1 MRAYNRLK
9 ITFRL
14 TSARFRTSP
23 TFDHPMTAQLFSRP
37 LRQQKKLRN
46 MLKQI
51 TSPQNPL
58 IKNIAVLGA
67 KARDRR
73 EQGLFVAE
81 GLREVELALRSGFE
95 AEHLLFEEAVTPF
108 SMVENLLKI
117 AASPPADVIGTNT
130 QVFEKIAYRTGVP
143 NVVAVFKMKNASLDD
158 LKLSDTPLLLIMES
172 VEKPGNLGAMLRTA
186 DAAGVDAVLVCD
198 PHTDVFN
205 PNAIRASLGAIFT
218 VPVVVLP
225 SEDAVAFLRSKKIKI
240 MATWLEAAS
249 SLYATDLRQPLAFVL
264 GAEATGIT
272 PFWVEQADER
282 IIIPMVGQLDSLNV
296 SASAAIVLFEAIR
309 QRQG

>member
-1 MRAYNRLK
+1 MLHK
-9 ITFRL
+9 
-14 TSARFRTSP
+14 
-23 TFDHPMTAQLFSRP
+23 
-37 LRQQKKLRN
+37 

-95 AEHLLFEEAVTPF
+95 AVALLFEESVTPF
-108 SMVENLLKI
+108 STIEKLLKNATSPTGVNQPAELI
-117 AASPPADVIGTNT
+117 ATNA

-143 NVVAVFKMKNASLDD
+143 NVVAVFKMKNVTLED
-158 LKLSDTPLLLIMES
+158 LQLSENPLLLIMES

-198 PHTDVFN
+198 PHTDIFN

-218 VPVVVLP
+218 VPVVALS
-225 SEDAVAFLRSKKIKI
+225 SEEAVAFLRSNNIKI
-240 MATWLEAAS
+240 MATWLEAAN
-249 SLYATDLRQPLAFVL
+249 SLFATDLRQPLAFVL
-264 GAEATGIT
+264 GAEATGISK
-272 PFWVEQADER
+272 FWVAQADER
-282 IIIPMVGQLDSLNV
+282 IIIPMAGQVDSLNV
-296 SASAAIVLFEAIR
+296 SASAAIVLFEAVR
-309 QRQG
+309 QRNLRSEV

>member
-1 MRAYNRLK
+1 
-9 ITFRL
+9 
-14 TSARFRTSP
+14 
-23 TFDHPMTAQLFSRP
+23 
-37 LRQQKKLRN
+37 
-46 MLKQI
+46 MLKQL

-95 AEHLLFEEAVTPF
+95 AEVVLFEEAVTPF
-108 SMVENLLKI
+108 SIVEKLLKNAVSQPTELI
-117 AASPPADVIGTNT
+117 ATNT

-143 NVVAVFKMKNASLDD
+143 NVVAVFKMKTTSLAD
-158 LKLSDTPLLLIMES
+158 LSLSDNPLLLIMES

-198 PHTDVFN
+198 PHTDIFN

-218 VPVVVLP
+218 VPVVALP
-225 SEDAVAFLRSKKIKI
+225 SEEAAAFLRSNNIKI

-264 GAEATGIT
+264 GAEATGISK
-272 PFWVEQADER
+272 FWVEQADER
-282 IIIPMVGQLDSLNV
+282 IIIPMSGQVDSLNV
-296 SASAAIVLFEAIR
+296 SASAAIVLFEAVR
-309 QRQG
+309 QRGMRDEG

>member
-1 MRAYNRLK
+1 
-9 ITFRL
+9 
-14 TSARFRTSP
+14 
-23 TFDHPMTAQLFSRP
+23 
-37 LRQQKKLRN
+37 

-58 IKNIAVLGA
+58 IKTIAVLGA

-95 AEHLLFEEAVTPF
+95 AEVLLFEENVTPF
-108 SMVENLLKI
+108 AIIEAMVKNAAHQPSEFI
-117 AASPPADVIGTNT
+117 ATSAK
-130 QVFEKIAYRTGVP
+130 VFEKIAYRTGVP
-143 NVVAVFKMKNASLDD
+143 NVVAVFKMKTPSLAD
-158 LKLSDTPLLLIMES
+158 LRLSDNPLLLIMES

-218 VPVVVLP
+218 VPVVAI
-225 SEDAVAFLRSKKIKI
+225 STEEAVAFLRSKSIKI
-240 MATWLEAAS
+240 MATWLEAATP
-249 SLYATDLRQPLAFVL
+249 LYATDLRQPLAFVL
-264 GAEATGIT
+264 GAEATGISKY
-272 PFWVEQADER
+272 WVEQADER
-282 IIIPMVGQLDSLNV
+282 IIIPMAGQVDSLNV
-296 SASAAIVLFEAIR
+296 SASAAIVLFEAVR
-309 QRQG
+309 QRSFEF